1 MNVLLMT
8 CRANSEEEDR
18 DLPGQMPLGLGYIAA
33 FLERHSRHSVT
44 LLDVPHRNIAMEAIA
59 DTIQEKDIRVV
70 GLTTYVS
77 SASFLNQVT
86 RFLKSQF
93 PHLLIVVGGPLA
105 STLPHLLLQWSCVDV
120 VVQGPGERAFF
131 EIVTNLER
139 GIPTPPLITGTLP
152 PAIDD
157 LPAPD
162 WRALGW
168 DTYSYLPPWHGFP
181 ILTSRGCPYQCNYCT
196 KVTGNIY
203 HRRRISGIIEEI
215 KRAVTS
221 FNLESFMVQD
231 ELLFSSTK
239 HLKSFCRALIQ
250 SDMNVTWSAASRIDL
265 LDGECVALLKEAG
278 CRAIGVGIESGSQR
292 MLDRMNKN
300 LSLEKSA
307 INISRLRQMDI
318 KIMPYIIVGYPGES
332 RETLEETEHFL
343 IENNLYS
350 AMTYAFP
357 FPGTV
362 LWQIALERNLISS
375 PEEYLARE
383 RFSVSAMHYNFTEM
397 APDELYKTVE
407 GMKERVLRNYICSLI
422 GNDLARL
429 HGEWSDREIH
439 IFGAGFLGKGLHDLL
454 AEDQRIKP
462 RIKTFLDE
470 DPRRIGGSHAG
481 VPVVSL
487 AHSDISERDLFFVAN
502 SYYADLMRSKLHRKN
517 ADACVICL
525 G

>member
-18 DLPGQMPLGLGYIAA
+18 ELPGQMPLGLGYIAA

-44 LLDVPHRNIAMEAIA
+44 IIDVPHRNVSLETIA
-59 DTIQEKDIRVV
+59 DTIEGQDVRVV

-77 SASFLNQVT
+77 SASFLNRVT
-86 RFLKSQF
+86 LFLKTRF
-93 PHLLIVVGGPLA
+93 PHLLIVAGGPLA
-105 STLPHLLLQWSCVDV
+105 STLPHLLLRWYRVDV
-120 VVQGPGERAFF
+120 VVQGPGERAFL

-139 GIPTPPLITGTLP
+139 GIPNPPLVTGTLP
-152 PAIDD
+152 ANIDD

-162 WRALGW
+162 WRALAW

-203 HRRRISGIIEEI
+203 HRRTVSGIIEEI

-221 FNLESFMVQD
+221 FDLESFMVQD
-231 ELLFSSTK
+231 ELLFASTR
-239 HLKSFCRALIQ
+239 HLKSFCRSLIQ
-250 SDMNVTWSAASRIDL
+250 SGLDVTWSAASRIDL
-265 LDGECVALLKEAG
+265 LDGESVELLKEAG

-307 INISRLRQMDI
+307 INIGRLGKVDI
-318 KIMPYIIVGYPGES
+318 RIMPYIIVGYPGES
-332 RETLEETEHFL
+332 RETLEETERFL

-357 FPGTV
+357 FPGTT
-362 LWQIALERNLISS
+362 LWRIALERNLIAS

-383 RFSVSAMHYNFTEM
+383 RFSVSAMQYNFTEM
-397 APDELYKTVE
+397 AADELHETVE
-407 GMKERVLRNYICSLI
+407 GMKERVLRNYIRSLI

-429 HGEWSDREIH
+429 HGAWSDRGIH
-439 IFGAGFLGKGLHDLL
+439 IFGAGFLGKGLYNLL
-454 AEDQRIKP
+454 AEDQRIKS

-487 AHSDISERDLFFVAN
+487 ADSVISERDLFFVAN
-502 SYYADLMRSKLHRKN
+502 NYYADLMREKLYQKN
-517 ADACVICL
+517 ADALVVCL